1 MVHIETR
8 KSLQNDNLQL
18 AELIKELKSNST
30 PSQDDKEMIELS
42 EFEIAENEEKL
53 IEAENKIIKVLTPK
67 DVDDDKNIVLEV
79 RAGTGGDE
87 ASLFASEI
95 FKMYENY
102 CLVRGFK
109 WEEISNSKTEIGG
122 FKEASASIKS
132 ASSYDD
138 DEEDE
143 NLPKKVYQ
151 SFKYENGVHR
161 VQRVPSN
168 DTKMQTS
175 AASVIVLPEPDD
187 IDIDIKM
194 SDGKFVLSVLFTF
207 IFSFL

>member
-1 MVHIETR
+1 MVHIESR
-8 KSLQNDNLQL
+8 KALQNDIFQL
-18 AELIKELKSNST
+18 KELINELKSNES
-30 PSQDDKEMIELS
+30 PSSDDNEMIELS
-42 EFEIAENEEKL
+42 ELEINENSEKL
-53 IEAENKIIKVLTPK
+53 LESENKIIKVLTPK
-67 DVDDDKNIVLEV
+67 DIDDDKNIILEV

-95 FKMYENY
+95 FNMYANY
-102 CLVRGFK
+102 CNVRGFK
-109 WEEISNSKTEIGG
+109 WEEISSSKTEIGG

-132 ASSYDD
+132 TGSYDD

-168 DTKMQTS
+168 DTKIQTS

-187 IDIDIKM
+187 VEVDIKM
-194 SDGKFVLSVLFTF
+194 TDGK
-207 IFSFL
+207 